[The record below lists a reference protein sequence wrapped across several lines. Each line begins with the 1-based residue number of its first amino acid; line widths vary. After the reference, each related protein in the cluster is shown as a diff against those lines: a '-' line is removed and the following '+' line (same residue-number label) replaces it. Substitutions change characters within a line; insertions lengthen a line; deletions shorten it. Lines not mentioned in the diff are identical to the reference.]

1 MQLTVNNSHKLLLAT
16 ILGCSLSACQQ
27 EQALVFPEEIAVKAD
42 TVTLHEI
49 ISPDFLNCANGY
61 LYIASEASEEML
73 HAYRLDDLSHTWAG
87 GKKGQGPDEF
97 QIFPMFCNSNT
108 KGLYVWGENVLN
120 ISKFK
125 VGAKGALEKEKQLTL
140 PYYDSFNQM
149 HIVHD
154 SLFLYNAFP
163 NDMAIR
169 IINLND
175 KNGKQ
180 RELKTGKDTNEQ
192 FQNED
197 RGFMATNGRTLF
209 YGYMYKNRVDVY
221 DLQSLKLKKRLEG
234 AYNRHKEPT
243 ADGENETYYTG
254 IYAGEKHYY
263 ALQNDPK
270 QGKYMLDVFSEDG
283 TPVVRYT
290 MDKCMHIFTVD
301 EKGGWVIGYNY
312 KDEDNLL
319 RFRFPNRQGN
329 GENPIK

>member
-125 VGAKGALEKEKQLTL
+125 VGAKGALEKEKQFRL

-149 HIVHD
+149 HILHD
-154 SLFLYNAFP
+154 SIFLYNAFP
-163 NDMAIR
+163 NDMAIH
-169 IINLND
+169 IINLNN
-175 KNGKQ
+175 KNGK
-180 RELKTGKDTNEQ
+180 RKKLKTGENIKEQ
-192 FQNED
+192 FLNEN

-209 YGYMYKNRVDVY
+209 YCYMYKNRVDVY
-221 DLQSLKLKKRLEG
+221 DFQSLKLKKRMEG
-234 AYNRHKEPT
+234 TYQYQEPMPKENNEYFYN
-243 ADGENETYYTG
+243 G
-254 IYAGEKHYY
+254 IYAGEKYYY
-263 ALQNDPK
+263 ALLNDSK

-290 MDKCMHIFTVD
+290 MDRCMHIFTVD